1 MLKLLFD
8 LTISL
13 FFLLYYLDL
22 VPLAWSWDRLLPW
35 MSGTVLFEDYFNYLE
50 EYFRQNFANDSPSLN
65 LQAAAAAVTF
75 SASGELNFVL

>member
-1 MLKLLFD
+1 
-8 LTISL
+8 
-13 FFLLYYLDL
+13 
-22 VPLAWSWDRLLPW
+22 